1 MSTEDLNREQK
12 RQLRKMGALN
22 EQGAPTRAP
31 RQAPARRVDEEKT
44 TIPVYFREVRAE
56 MRKVAWPT
64 WPEVRKYSV
73 VVLITVLIF
82 VAYVGGLDA
91 LLGVFTSWL
100 YRS

>member
-22 EQGAPTRAP
+22 EQGAPTRVA
-31 RQAPARRVDEEKT
+31 RQAPAKRPDDEKT
-44 TIPVYFREVRAE
+44 SIPQYFREVRAE

-64 WPEVRKYSV
+64 WEEVRKYSV
-73 VVLITVLIF
+73 IVLITVLVF
-82 VAYVGGLDA
+82 VAYVGGLDF
-91 LLGVFTSWL
+91 LFGTFTGWL